1 MGKNTAPPMCK
12 LCEVAHWGVTHPKF
26 TSPKKITQPKP
37 LLLTGPK
44 VKKARAK

>member
-1 MGKNTAPPMCK
+1 MCPN
-12 LCEVAHWGVTHPKF
+12 CEEAHWKEFGKVCPKF
-26 TSPKKITQPKP
+26 RSAKKITQPKP